1 MNFKN
6 HIEISKKKSKKFLTT
21 TKAVP
26 STAADTRSQKGASLR
41 RRGHFLPSN
50 RSLRKPK
57 GAVGIAFNR
66 PTNEP
71 DNFKEFYWIVRRQ
84 DSKP

>member
-1 MNFKN
+1 MEEIISRFPHIGEAFFKELDGKNFCN
-6 HIEISKKKSKKFLTT
+6 L
-21 TKAVP
+21 
-26 STAADTRSQKGASLR
+26 ASLR